1 MIRLEI
7 LEARHR
13 NTYISWMSFG
23 SKEIKL
29 LPYNT
34 HHGSPTLPREN
45 YGSLE
50 LKTQRVSNGWTLGS
64 LNLRR
69 DSRGSQEQW
78 LLFCLFTPRGG
89 VMNHVVQE
97 TMSFLDIFL
106 PLCVALLEQLSSI
119 LYSNVV
125 PRVFSWRKY
134 DVIVLPHR
142 WSSKS
147 FQKIRHRIISTV
159 EFEARDAIFEL
170 WKFRFVKIFSWKIER
185 ICDFFFYSVS
195 FVFLVTILNCILWR
209 YINITSL

>member
-1 MIRLEI
+1 MTLKWLFTLSTFPLEKQRHILIDWGMIRLEI

-89 VMNHVVQE
+89 GYESCRTGNDVV
-97 TMSFLDIFL
+97 SRYIFAPVCRPARTTL
-106 PLCVALLEQLSSI
+106 Q
-119 LYSNVV
+119 YSLFKCR
-125 PRVFSWRKY
+125 PQ
-134 DVIVLPHR
+134 
-142 WSSKS
+142 S
-147 FQKIRHRIISTV
+147 FQLEEVRCYSFTTSMIV
-159 EFEARDAIFEL
+159 E
-170 WKFRFVKIFSWKIER
+170 IFSK
-185 ICDFFFYSVS
+185 DQ
-195 FVFLVTILNCILWR
+195 T
-209 YINITSL
+209 

>member
-1 MIRLEI
+1 MTLKWLFTLSTFPLEKQRHILIDWGMIRLEI
-7 LEARHR
+7 LEAGHR

-78 LLFCLFTPRGG
+78 LLFCLFTPCGG
-89 VMNHVVQE
+89 GLWIMSYRKRCRFSIYFCPCVSPCSNNSPVFFIQMSSPEFSVGGS
-97 TMSFLDIFL
+97 TML
-106 PLCVALLEQLSSI
+106 
-119 LYSNVV
+119 
-125 PRVFSWRKY
+125 
-134 DVIVLPHR
+134 
-142 WSSKS
+142 
-147 FQKIRHRIISTV
+147 
-159 EFEARDAIFEL
+159 
-170 WKFRFVKIFSWKIER
+170 
-185 ICDFFFYSVS
+185 
-195 FVFLVTILNCILWR
+195 
-209 YINITSL
+209 

>member
-34 HHGSPTLPREN
+34 HHGFPMLPREN

-69 DSRGSQEQW
+69 DSRASQEQW

-125 PRVFSWRKY
+125 PRVFSWWKY

-147 FQKIRHRIISTV
+147 FQKASHRIISTI
-159 EFEARDAIFEL
+159 EFEERDWAIFEL
-170 WKFRFVKIFSWKIER
+170 WKFRFVKTFSREKEKGYVT
-185 ICDFFFYSVS
+185 FFCSVS
-195 FVFLVTILNCILWR
+195 FVFFVTILKVFFEDI
-209 YINITSL
+209 